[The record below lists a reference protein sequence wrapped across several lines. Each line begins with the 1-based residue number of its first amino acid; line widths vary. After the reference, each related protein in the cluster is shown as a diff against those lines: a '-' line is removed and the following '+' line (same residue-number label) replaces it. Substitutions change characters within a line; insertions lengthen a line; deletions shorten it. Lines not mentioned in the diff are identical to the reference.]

1 MNSYESHFR
10 QDLLKIALH
19 FTYFLM
25 LKHKNWPISSPLL
38 ILFHL
43 FSSLHIWMNGCEWV
57 FCVFSFDTVCVV
69 LLTTGMQEIQICTDT
84 IKMEVWVIRMPCNWK
99 PTAFI
104 TLHKTYENYSNLC
117 AFNYLSIISKMR
129 KTHTK
134 KTQKLHLISILP
146 ALVYHYLETD

>member
-84 IKMEVWVIRMPCNWK
+84 IKMEVWVFECPVIGNQLHSSLYIK
-99 PTAFI
+99 PMKI
-104 TLHKTYENYSNLC
+104 IQICVH
-117 AFNYLSIISKMR
+117 SIIFQLSAK
-129 KTHTK
+129 
-134 KTQKLHLISILP
+134 
-146 ALVYHYLETD
+146 